1 MFKIM
6 GIKTL
11 ILTCSS
17 GGINRSFKS
26 GDIMVI
32 KDHIAPLLWTLQNP
46 LVGYNDERFGTRFPS
61 GNSLIIII
69 IIRRMSQQSSTNRII
84 K

>member
-11 ILTCSS
+11 ILICSS

-26 GDIMVI
+26 GDIMLI
-32 KDHIAPLLWTLQNP
+32 KDHIAPLLWTLQNL

-69 IIRRMSQQSSTNRII
+69 IRRISQLSSTNRII